1 MRVASLPSGESVSAL
16 GLGTWMMGERPDR
29 RTDEISA
36 LNLALDLGMNV
47 VDTAEM
53 YGNGEAEKLIA
64 KAVGHRRSEMF
75 LVSKVLPQHATRAG
89 TVAACNASLKRLN
102 TNHLDLYLLH
112 WRGSVPLE
120 DTLAG
125 FDDLTKAGKIR
136 HWGISNFDMDDMEE
150 LIGLPEGTNGQTNQ
164 VLYNLSRR
172 GIEFDLMPWCRG
184 RRIPIMAYS
193 PIEQGR
199 LLKNARLKS
208 IAARHGATSAQIALA
223 WVLRHDGV
231 IAIPKAGTADHV
243 RENAAAVD
251 ITLTPQDL
259 ADLDSAFPP
268 PRKKGPLEM
277 L

>member
-1 MRVASLPSGESVSAL
+1 
-16 GLGTWMMGERPDR
+16 MMGERPDK
-29 RTDEISA
+29 RTDEIAA

-53 YGNGEAEKLIA
+53 YGNGGAEKLIA
-64 KAVGHRRSEMF
+64 KAVGHRRGEMF

-102 TNHLDLYLLH
+102 TNYLDLYLLH

-125 FDDLTKAGKIR
+125 FDDLTKAGKVR
-136 HWGISNFDMDDMEE
+136 HWGVSNFDVDDMEE
-150 LIGLPEGTNGQTNQ
+150 LIALPGGTNLQTNQ
-164 VLYNLSRR
+164 VLYNLTRR
-172 GIEFDLMPWCRG
+172 GIEFDFMPWCRK
-184 RRIPIMAYS
+184 RRIPTMAYS

-208 IAARHGATSAQIALA
+208 IAARHGATPAQIALA
-223 WVLRHDGV
+223 WVLRQDGV
-231 IAIPKAGTADHV
+231 IAIPKAGTPDHA

-259 ADLDSAFPP
+259 TELDSAFPA
-268 PRKKGPLEM
+268 PRKKVTLE
-277 L
+277 LL

>member
-1 MRVASLPSGESVSAL
+1 MRVAFLPSGESVSAL

-29 RTDEISA
+29 RTDEIAA

-53 YGNGEAEKLIA
+53 YGNGGAEKLIA
-64 KAVGHRRSEMF
+64 KAVGHRRGEMF

-125 FDDLTKAGKIR
+125 FDDLTKAGKVR
-136 HWGISNFDMDDMEE
+136 HWGVSNFDVDDMEE
-150 LIGLPEGTNGQTNQ
+150 LMALPGGTNLQTNQ
-164 VLYNLSRR
+164 VLYNLTRR
-172 GIEFDLMPWCRG
+172 GIEFDFVPWCRK
-184 RRIPIMAYS
+184 RRIPTMAYS

-208 IAARHGATSAQIALA
+208 IAARHGATPAQIALA
-223 WVLRHDGV
+223 WVLRQDGV
-231 IAIPKAGTADHV
+231 IAIPKAGTPDHV

-259 ADLDSAFPP
+259 TDLDSAFPP
-268 PRKKGPLEM
+268 PRKKAPLE
-277 L
+277 LL

>member
-1 MRVASLPSGESVSAL
+1 
-16 GLGTWMMGERPDR
+16 MMGERPDK
-29 RTDEISA
+29 RTDEIAA

-53 YGNGEAEKLIA
+53 YGNGGAEKLIA

-112 WRGSVPLE
+112 WRGSVALE

-136 HWGISNFDMDDMEE
+136 YWGVSNFDVDDMEE
-150 LIGLPEGTNGQTNQ
+150 LIGLPQGTNVQTNQ
-164 VLYNLSRR
+164 VLYNLTRR
-172 GIEFDLMPWCRG
+172 GIEFDLMPWCRQ

-199 LLKNARLKS
+199 LLKNSRLKS
-208 IAARHGATSAQIALA
+208 IATRHDATPAQIALA
-223 WVLRHDGV
+223 WVLRQDGV
-231 IAIPKAGTADHV
+231 IAIPKAGTPDHV

-268 PRKKGPLEM
+268 PRKKVPLE
-277 L
+277 LL

>member
-1 MRVASLPSGESVSAL
+1 MRVAFLPSGESVSAL

-29 RTDEISA
+29 RTDEIAA

-53 YGNGEAEKLIA
+53 YGNGGAEKLIA
-64 KAVGHRRSEMF
+64 KAVGHRRGEMF

-125 FDDLTKAGKIR
+125 FDDLTKAGKVR
-136 HWGISNFDMDDMEE
+136 HWGVSNFDVDDMEE
-150 LIGLPEGTNGQTNQ
+150 LIALPGGTNLQTNQ
-164 VLYNLSRR
+164 VLYNLTRR
-172 GIEFDLMPWCRG
+172 GIEFDFMPWCRK
-184 RRIPIMAYS
+184 RRIPTMAYS

-208 IAARHGATSAQIALA
+208 IAARHGATPAQIALA
-223 WVLRHDGV
+223 WVLRQDGV
-231 IAIPKAGTADHV
+231 IAIPKAGTPDHA

-259 ADLDSAFPP
+259 IDLDSAFPP
-268 PRKKGPLEM
+268 PREKVPLE
-277 L
+277 LL

>member
-1 MRVASLPSGESVSAL
+1 MRVAFLPSGESVSAL
-16 GLGTWMMGERPDR
+16 GLGTWMMGERPDK
-29 RTDEISA
+29 RTDEIAA

-53 YGNGEAEKLIA
+53 YGNGGAEKLIA
-64 KAVGHRRSEMF
+64 KAVGHRRGEMF

-102 TNHLDLYLLH
+102 TNYLDLYLLH

-125 FDDLTKAGKIR
+125 FDDLTKAGKVR
-136 HWGISNFDMDDMEE
+136 HWGVSNFDVDDMEE
-150 LIGLPEGTNGQTNQ
+150 LMALPGGTNLQTNQ
-164 VLYNLSRR
+164 VLYNLTRR
-172 GIEFDLMPWCRG
+172 GIEFDFVPWCRK
-184 RRIPIMAYS
+184 RRIPTMAYS

-208 IAARHGATSAQIALA
+208 IAARHGATPAQIALA
-223 WVLRHDGV
+223 WVLRQNGV
-231 IAIPKAGTADHV
+231 IAIPKAGTPDHV
-243 RENAAAVD
+243 RENAAAAD

-259 ADLDSAFPP
+259 TDLDSAFPA
-268 PRKKGPLEM
+268 PRKKVPLE
-277 L
+277 LL

>member
-1 MRVASLPSGESVSAL
+1 MRVAFLPSGESVSAL
-16 GLGTWMMGERPDR
+16 GLGTWMMGERPDK
-29 RTDEISA
+29 RTDEIAA

-53 YGNGEAEKLIA
+53 YGNGGAEKLIA
-64 KAVGHRRSEMF
+64 KAVGHRRGEMF

-125 FDDLTKAGKIR
+125 FDDLTKAGKVR
-136 HWGISNFDMDDMEE
+136 HWGVSNFDVDDMEE
-150 LIGLPEGTNGQTNQ
+150 LIALPGGTNLQTNQ
-164 VLYNLSRR
+164 VLYNLTRR
-172 GIEFDLMPWCRG
+172 GIEFDFMPWCRK
-184 RRIPIMAYS
+184 RRIPTMAYS

-199 LLKNARLKS
+199 LLKNTRLKS
-208 IAARHGATSAQIALA
+208 IAARHGATPAQIALA
-223 WVLRHDGV
+223 WVLRQDGV
-231 IAIPKAGTADHV
+231 IAIPKAGTPDHV

-259 ADLDSAFPP
+259 TDLDSAFPP
-268 PRKKGPLEM
+268 PRKKAPLE
-277 L
+277 LL

>member
-1 MRVASLPSGESVSAL
+1 MRVAFLPSGESVSAL

-29 RTDEISA
+29 RTDEIAA

-53 YGNGEAEKLIA
+53 YGNGGAEKLIA
-64 KAVGHRRSEMF
+64 KAVGHRRGEMF

-125 FDDLTKAGKIR
+125 FDDLTKAGKVR
-136 HWGISNFDMDDMEE
+136 HWGVSNFDVDDMEE
-150 LIGLPEGTNGQTNQ
+150 LIALPGGTNLQTNQ
-164 VLYNLSRR
+164 VLYNLTRR
-172 GIEFDLMPWCRG
+172 GIEFDFMPWCRK
-184 RRIPIMAYS
+184 RRIPTMAYS

-208 IAARHGATSAQIALA
+208 IAARHGATPAQIALA
-223 WVLRHDGV
+223 WVLRQNGV
-231 IAIPKAGTADHV
+231 IAIPKAGTPDHV

-259 ADLDSAFPP
+259 TELDSAFPA
-268 PRKKGPLEM
+268 PRKKVTLE
-277 L
+277 LL

>member
-1 MRVASLPSGESVSAL
+1 MRVAFLPSGESVSAL

-29 RTDEISA
+29 RTDEIAA

-53 YGNGEAEKLIA
+53 YGNGGAEKLIA
-64 KAVGHRRSEMF
+64 KAVGHRRGEMF

-125 FDDLTKAGKIR
+125 FDDLTKAGKVR
-136 HWGISNFDMDDMEE
+136 HWGVSNFDVDDMEE
-150 LIGLPEGTNGQTNQ
+150 LIALPGGTNLQTNQ
-164 VLYNLSRR
+164 VLYNLTRR
-172 GIEFDLMPWCRG
+172 GIEFDFMPWCRK
-184 RRIPIMAYS
+184 RRIPTMAYS

-208 IAARHGATSAQIALA
+208 IAARHGATPAQIALA
-223 WVLRHDGV
+223 WVLRQDGV
-231 IAIPKAGTADHV
+231 IAIPKAGTPDHV
-243 RENAAAVD
+243 RENAAAAD

-259 ADLDSAFPP
+259 TDLDSAFPA
-268 PRKKGPLEM
+268 PRKKVPLE
-277 L
+277 LL

>member
-1 MRVASLPSGESVSAL
+1 MRVAFLPSGESVSAL
-16 GLGTWMMGERPDR
+16 GLGTWMMGERPDK
-29 RTDEISA
+29 RTDEIAA

-53 YGNGEAEKLIA
+53 YGNGGAEKLIA
-64 KAVGHRRSEMF
+64 KAVGHRRGEMF

-125 FDDLTKAGKIR
+125 FDDLTKAGKVR
-136 HWGISNFDMDDMEE
+136 HWGVSNFDVDDMEE
-150 LIGLPEGTNGQTNQ
+150 LMALPGGTNLQTNQ
-164 VLYNLSRR
+164 VLYNLTRR
-172 GIEFDLMPWCRG
+172 GIEFDFVPWCRK
-184 RRIPIMAYS
+184 RRIPTMAYS

-208 IAARHGATSAQIALA
+208 IAARHGATPAQIALA
-223 WVLRHDGV
+223 WVLRQDGV
-231 IAIPKAGTADHV
+231 IAIPKAGTPDHA

-259 ADLDSAFPP
+259 IDLDSAFPP
-268 PRKKGPLEM
+268 PREKVPLE
-277 L
+277 LL